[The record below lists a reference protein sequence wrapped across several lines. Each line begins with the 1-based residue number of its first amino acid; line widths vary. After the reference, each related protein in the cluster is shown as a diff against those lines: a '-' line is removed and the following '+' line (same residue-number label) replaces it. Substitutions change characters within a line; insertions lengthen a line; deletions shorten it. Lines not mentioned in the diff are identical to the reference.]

1 MSDSKYEMIFCIV
14 NSGFSD
20 TVMDAAKSAGARG
33 GTVIRG
39 RGTADREAEE
49 LFHIAIHPEK
59 DIVMIIVQS
68 AIKDAVLN
76 ALYEAVGL
84 DSAGQ
89 GIAFSV
95 PIDKAVGLS

>member
-1 MSDSKYEMIFCIV
+1 
-14 NSGFSD
+14 
-20 TVMDAAKSAGARG
+20 
-33 GTVIRG
+33 
-39 RGTADREAEE
+39 
-49 LFHIAIHPEK
+49 
-59 DIVMIIVQS
+59 MIIVQS

>member
-33 GTVIRG
+33 GPVIRG